1 MTDIH
6 ISRGFADAERPAVA
20 ALYWQAFGAKLGKV
34 LGPTDRALA
43 FLTPILDPNYA
54 LTARNAAGDLL
65 GVAGFK
71 TEQGALIS
79 GGFRDMTAAYGFLS
93 ACWRAALISLLD
105 RPVQPDCLLMDG
117 IFVADTARGQGI
129 GTKLLAAIRDEAH
142 AQGLSQVRLDV
153 INTNPRARALY
164 ERFGFVARGE
174 EQLGPFR
181 HIFGFSSATRMV
193 LPLADAAD

>member
-1 MTDIH
+1 MTDTH

-34 LGPTDRALA
+34 LGPTDKALA
-43 FLTPILDPNYA
+43 FLTPILDPDYA
-54 LTARNAAGDLL
+54 LTARDDAGNLL

-71 TEQGALIS
+71 TEHGALIA
-79 GGFRDMTAAYGFLS
+79 GGFGDMTTAYGVLS

-117 IFVADTARGQGI
+117 IFVADTARGQGV
-129 GTKLLAAIRDEAH
+129 GTKLLSAIRDEAR
-142 AQGLSQVRLDV
+142 AQGLAQVRLDV

-164 ERFGFVARGE
+164 ERFGFVAQGTE
-174 EQLGPFR
+174 NLGRLR

-193 LPLADAAD
+193 LPLADAAE